1 MFKLFSHQ
9 SHKEKIKRIIKNAP
23 ATKPSIIASKENK
36 LINNSSDETTYNKK
50 DAKDKIPNKIK
61 FFKTRLIFLLLART
75 GLDLIETDFLLTFLL
90 QNFSHSFFNTC
101 FFTINYNKIQ
111 SF

>member
-50 DAKDKIPNKIK
+50 MLKIK
-61 FFKTRLIFLLLART
+61 YQTKL
-75 GLDLIETDFLLTFLL
+75 
-90 QNFSHSFFNTC
+90 NFS
-101 FFTINYNKIQ
+101 KQ
-111 SF
+111 D